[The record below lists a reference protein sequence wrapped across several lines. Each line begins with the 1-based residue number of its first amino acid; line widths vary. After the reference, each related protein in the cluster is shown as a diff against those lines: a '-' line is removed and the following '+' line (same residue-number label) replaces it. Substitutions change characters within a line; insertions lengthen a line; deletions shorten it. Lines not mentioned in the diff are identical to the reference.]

1 MSGVAS
7 RCRVEL
13 VNGVAMRGRAAAG
26 RGMVVVFVVALL
38 LAFLAVV
45 ETRGLSPAGAD
56 GSAKCNGHVELC
68 SRAYNEVAYA
78 ATHNSMNAVA
88 DGFVSPDQERSI
100 PDQLAGGIRAFL
112 IDVYRGTPGTGR
124 VCTDPTP
131 LLIAQLLRDKG
142 QAAVDQLLQLRST
155 EPCPAPG
162 GPTSGVYLCHSFCE
176 LGATNFADQLTSL
189 RAFLGENPND
199 VVTLILEDYAPAED
213 IMSSFRAANLD
224 GQMLWHQPGDLWP
237 TLAEM
242 KARGTRL
249 VVFSQNQGGA
259 AQGLLDA
266 FQEMNETPYTFQS
279 AAEFSCDLYRGP
291 AQASLFLLNHWIDT
305 GDKRAAAQVVNQYT
319 VLYARAQQCATER
332 GHIPNFVAVNFA
344 EVGDLLPVVDDLNGF
359 QPAISPQLPTSGVPL
374 AISFQPRFT
383 G

>member
-1 MSGVAS
+1 MT
-7 RCRVEL
+7 
-13 VNGVAMRGRAAAG
+13 GRAGAG
-26 RGMVVVFVVALL
+26 RGMVDAFPVALL

-45 ETRGLSPAGAD
+45 AAPGVSQAGAD

-68 SRAYNEVAYA
+68 GRAYNEVAYA
-78 ATHNSMNAVA
+78 ATHNSMNTVAGGFAV
-88 DGFVSPDQERSI
+88 PDQERAI

-112 IDVYRGTPGTGR
+112 IDVYTGTPGTGR

-131 LLIAQLLRDKG
+131 LLIAQLIQEKG

-162 GPTSGVYLCHSFCE
+162 GPTAGVYLCHSFCE
-176 LGATNFADQLTSL
+176 LGATKFDDQLASIG
-189 RAFLGENPND
+189 AFLAENPDD
-199 VVTLILEDYAPAED
+199 VVTLILEDYAPSED
-213 IMSSFRAANLD
+213 IMSSFRSANLD
-224 GQMLWHQPGDLWP
+224 AQMLRHQPGDPWP

-242 KARGTRL
+242 KTRGTRL

-259 AQGLLDA
+259 APGLLDA

-279 AAEFSCDLYRGP
+279 VAEFSCAPNRGP

-305 GDKRAAAQVVNQYT
+305 GDKRVAAQVVNQYA
-319 VLYARAQQCATER
+319 VLDARAKQCATER
-332 GHIPNFVAVNFA
+332 GHMPNFVAVNFA
-344 EVGDLLPVVDDLNGF
+344 EVGDLLSVVDDLNGF
-359 QPAISPQLPTSGVPL
+359 QSAFPLPTPPSGVPPAISLR
-374 AISFQPRFT
+374 PRFT

>member
-1 MSGVAS
+1 MT
-7 RCRVEL
+7 
-13 VNGVAMRGRAAAG
+13 GRAGAG
-26 RGMVVVFVVALL
+26 RGMVAACLVALL

-45 ETRGLSPAGAD
+45 AAPGVSRAGAD

-68 SRAYNEVAYA
+68 SRAYNQVAYA
-78 ATHNSMNAVA
+78 ATHNSMNTVA
-88 DGFVSPDQERSI
+88 DAFASPDQERSI

-112 IDVYRGTPGTGR
+112 IDVYTGTPGTGR

-131 LLIAQLLRDKG
+131 ILIAQLIRDKG

-162 GPTSGVYLCHSFCE
+162 GPTAGEYLCHSFCE
-176 LGATNFADQLTSL
+176 LGATKFDDQLASI

-199 VVTLILEDYAPAED
+199 VVTLILEDYAPGED
-213 IMSSFRAANLD
+213 IMSSFLAANLD
-224 GQMLWHQPGDLWP
+224 AQMLRHQAGDPWP

-259 AQGLLDA
+259 APGLLDA

-279 AAEFSCDLYRGP
+279 AGEFSCALYRGP

-305 GDKRAAAQVVNQYT
+305 GDKRAAAQVVNQYA
-319 VLYARAQQCATER
+319 VLDARAKQCATER
-332 GHIPNFVAVNFA
+332 GHMPNFVAVNFA
-344 EVGDLLPVVDDLNGF
+344 EVGDLLRVVDDLNGV
-359 QPAISPQLPTSGVPL
+359 QSAISLQPPPSGVQS
-374 AISFQPRFT
+374 AISLQPRFT